1 MTTQEYQETKAEL
14 ISYLNQL
21 VDLKVGFLNELVLT
35 RDNDKTINLL
45 KWLISEKV
53 KDINEFLE
61 NVALVEAEQTE
72 KGIVQSRITNHESQ
86 SDKVTLMTLHAAKGL
101 EYPVVFIVGME
112 EGLFPHSRS
121 LFDMSQL
128 EEERRLAY
136 VGITRAKEILHLSFA
151 NKRLYFGQ
159 NTSNAP
165 SRFLSDIPEDLLEG
179 VTPNNFYDDDE
190 IEDSINF

>member
-61 NVALVEAEQTE
+61 MDSDLANREEYA
-72 KGIVQSRITNHESQ
+72 KCPKCG
-86 SDKVTLMTLHAAKGL
+86 DKVLGDTDGL
-101 EYPVVFIVGME
+101 CVRCV
-112 EGLFPHSRS
+112 
-121 LFDMSQL
+121 
-128 EEERRLAY
+128 
-136 VGITRAKEILHLSFA
+136 
-151 NKRLYFGQ
+151 
-159 NTSNAP
+159 
-165 SRFLSDIPEDLLEG
+165 
-179 VTPNNFYDDDE
+179 
-190 IEDSINF
+190 